1 MAFCYNF
8 QGTFVEPVTAGSLF
22 AIKQLPEQS
31 LQDYFRRFTA
41 AKSQIRRLS
50 DSTII
55 DTAKQGVLEGTEF
68 FSKLMDKFEEYAR
81 GEEENM
87 WPGACPAAPTRD
99 GGARGFNCGWDA
111 ASASTCSAGSN
122 PGTRSG
128 CGRSQ
133 SSLRPA
139 SRPG

>member
-8 QGTFVEPVTAGSLF
+8 QGTFVEPMTAGSLF

-87 WPGACPAAPTRD
+87 RRRVARGMPLLPTPMAQGLQSLGCPQALAPQAPT
-99 GGARGFNCGWDA
+99 
-111 ASASTCSAGSN
+111 STCSAAQ
-122 PGTRSG
+122 
-128 CGRSQ
+128 SQ

-139 SRPG
+139 SHPG

>member
-8 QGTFVEPVTAGSLF
+8 QGTFVEPMTAGSLF
-22 AIKQLPEQS
+22 TIKQLPEES

-41 AKSQIRRLS
+41 AKSQIRGLS

-68 FSKLMDKFEEYAR
+68 LSKLMDKFEEYAR

-87 WPGACPAAPTRD
+87 RQRV
-99 GGARGFNCGWDA
+99 ARGMPRCPHVRRRRKGLQLQL
-111 ASASTCSAGSN
+111 
-122 PGTRSG
+122 G
-128 CGRSQ
+128 CR
-133 SSLRPA
+133 LRKHLLRRLQP
-139 SRPG
+139 RHP